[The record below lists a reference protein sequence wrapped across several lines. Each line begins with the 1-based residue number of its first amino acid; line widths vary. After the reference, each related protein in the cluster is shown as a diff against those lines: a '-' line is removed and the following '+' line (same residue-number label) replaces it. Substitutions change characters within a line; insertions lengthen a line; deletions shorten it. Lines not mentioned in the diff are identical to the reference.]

1 MLKQERHNI
10 ILNEVALHNRVL
22 LVDLVEKLNVSIDTV
37 RRDVKQL
44 DSEKKLKKV
53 HGGALSLGYSSH
65 TTKKKNIYA
74 LEDKVKIAL
83 KATKILKN
91 DHVILIHGGT
101 TCLELAR
108 LLPENLNLTCFTL
121 SLPVALELSKKPNV
135 KIVFIGGEIFK
146 DGKITIGGKAI
157 STLSE
162 ITFDYSFIGTGYVD
176 IEHGLTEFDW
186 DSVLVK
192 KRIIQSSKKVIL
204 MCISEKLYSQHR
216 YKTCDI
222 KEVATLITELEPN
235 NKFLEPFK
243 KQKINLL

>member
-1 MLKQERHNI
+1 MLKEERLSI

-22 LVDLVEKLNVSIDTV
+22 LVDLAEKLNVSIDTI

-44 DSEKKLKKV
+44 DAEKKLKKV
-53 HGGALSLGYSSH
+53 HGGALSLGFSSH

-74 LEDKVKIAL
+74 LEDKVKIAQ
-83 KATKILKN
+83 KAIKILKN
-91 DHVILIHGGT
+91 DYVILIHGGT

-108 LLPENLNLTCFTL
+108 LIPKNINLTCFTL
-121 SLPVALELSKKPNV
+121 SLPVALELSKKPNI
-135 KIVFIGGEIFK
+135 KIIFIGGEIFK

-157 STLSE
+157 TTLSE
-162 ITFDYSFIGTGYVD
+162 VTFDYSFIGTGYVD

-186 DSVLVK
+186 DSIQIK
-192 KRIIQSSKKVIL
+192 KAIIKSSKKVIL
-204 MCISEKLYSQHR
+204 LCISEKLYSKHR

-222 KEVATLITELEPN
+222 EDISTLITELEPR

-243 KQKINLL
+243 KQRLNLL

>member
-1 MLKQERHNI
+1 MLKEERQNI
-10 ILNEVALHNRVL
+10 ILNEVALHNRIL
-22 LVDLVEKLNVSIDTV
+22 LVDLVEKLNVSIDTI

-44 DSEKKLKKV
+44 DLEKKLKKV

-65 TTKKKNIYA
+65 DTKKKNIYA
-74 LEDKVKIAL
+74 LENKIKIAQ
-83 KATKILKN
+83 KAIKVLKN

-108 LLPENLNLTCFTL
+108 LLPENLKLTCFTL

-135 KIVFIGGEIFK
+135 KIIFIGGEIFK
-146 DGKITIGGKAI
+146 DGKITIGSKAI

-162 ITFDYSFIGTGYVD
+162 VTFDYSFIGTGYVD

-222 KEVATLITELEPN
+222 KEIFTLITELSPN
-235 NKFLEPFK
+235 DKSLEPLK
-243 KQKINLL
+243 SQSVNIL